1 MYILVVI
8 NLLNWILIIVNVLA
22 NNTLVWKIWRRKNL
36 HTVFNLGMC
45 FFFFWGGVFAPVM
58 IYDYGTL
65 LQEMIHDPETT
76 HPDICHRIYLCRIM
90 ILQAPKV
97 ILVNIIFR

>member
-1 MYILVVI
+1 MDILVVI

-65 LQEMIHDPETT
+65 LQEMIHDPETS
-76 HPDICHRIYLCRIM
+76 HPDICHRIVFFRIL
-90 ILQAPKV
+90 ILQAHKV
-97 ILVNIIFR
+97 ILVNIIFW